1 MERDVKP
8 LRNDRMP
15 TPAALDV
22 SGLTRTF
29 GSKPALTDVS
39 FTVPQGSL
47 TVLLGSAGAGKTT
60 TLRMIAGLDR
70 PDVGRITMRGRDV
83 TASEP
88 KDRDV
93 AMIFDNLGLYPN
105 KTGFGN
111 IASPL
116 SIRGAGKAEIE
127 ARVGEIAA
135 TLRIAHVLNRLPKT
149 MSGGERQRVALGRAL
164 IRNPGL
170 FLLDEPLSSL
180 DAMLRIE
187 LRAELKRL
195 QRDLGATFLLAT
207 PDFAEAMAVA
217 DTVVMLRGG
226 CIIQITDPQTLYE
239 DPIDRDVARFVG
251 APEINLLKAVFDPS
265 GGVIHV
271 AGAVLSGL
279 TRFKRMLPEAGGGF
293 ELGVRPEHLKLS
305 SPETAPMVARVF
317 DIEPLGLKSMLTVTT
332 ETDELRLVVDADTAL
347 RYAIGDLV
355 GVEIADLGLLAFD
368 PATGMR
374 LRRKN
379 DGTQLDGVSTNH
391 ARLREDLSE
400 V

>member
-1 MERDVKP
+1 MEHGVEV

-15 TPAALDV
+15 RPAALDV
-22 SGLTRTF
+22 SNLTRAF
-29 GSKPALTDVS
+29 GSKAALSDVS
-39 FTVPQGSL
+39 FAVPQGSL

-70 PDVGRITMRGRDV
+70 PDAGRITMRGRDV

-116 SIRGAGKAEIE
+116 IIRGAGKAEIE

-226 CIIQITDPQTLYE
+226 RIVQITDPQTLYE

-265 GGVIHV
+265 SDVIRV
-271 AGAVLSGL
+271 AGATLSGL
-279 TRFKRMLPEAGGGF
+279 TRFKRTLPEAGGSF
-293 ELGVRPEHLKLS
+293 ELGVRPEHLKLL
-305 SPETAPMVARVF
+305 PPDAAPIAARVF
-317 DIEPLGLKSMLTVTT
+317 DIEPLGLKSMLTVTN
-332 ETDELRLVVDADTAL
+332 ETDEMRLVVDADTAS
-347 RYAIGDLV
+347 RYAIGDRV
-355 GVEIADLGLLAFD
+355 GVEIADLDLLAFD

-379 DGTQLDGVSTNH
+379 DGTQLDGVSTNL

-400 V
+400 I